1 MCAAGM
7 GASVTIAGITQA
19 SWESGSVTATGV
31 FTQGESADGVIRRS
45 RGGADYASPPC
56 SSRLNVKNRTF
67 ALFKRDIR
75 RRATSLVT
83 P

>member
-1 MCAAGM
+1 M
-7 GASVTIAGITQA
+7 GALVTIAGVTQA

-31 FTQGESADGVIRRS
+31 FTQGESAVGVSRRS